1 MRFKSSKG
9 IQLPLGISVDGWEVL
24 LGGGIACI
32 AVGAAEKMRL
42 LEWIGIGI
50 IVLWVI
56 AVFLVNLGIIG
67 STSKAKAE
75 EGGGSSKPASPGTA
89 D

>member
-1 MRFKSSKG
+1 MRFKSTKG

-24 LGGGIACI
+24 LGGGVVCI
-32 AVGAAEKMRL
+32 AVGAAEKMPL

-56 AVFLVNLGIIG
+56 AVFLVNLGIVG
-67 STSKAKAE
+67 PAPKVKTE
-75 EGGGSSKPASPGTA
+75 EGGGSSKPASRGTA
-89 D
+89 G